1 MEDASM
7 SELTEKLT
15 ALGQKHKGS
24 ELGKLLQWAA
34 LHIQSQDEALTEAR
48 KDLAEEE
55 AERLRLER
63 ALHTGSLAITTVLDC
78 LKAAQPVNIKLSR
91 DHAPHINVMAHHGV
105 TPYARKPRKPKE
117 SA

>member
-1 MEDASM
+1 M
-7 SELTEKLT
+7 SELTDKLT
-15 ALGQKHKGS
+15 EAAQQHKGDD
-24 ELGKLLQWAA
+24 LGGLLQWAA

-48 KDLAEEE
+48 EELAEEE
-55 AERLRLER
+55 SERLRLER

-105 TPYARKPRKPKE
+105 LPYARNKLKPKD
-117 SA
+117 AA